1 MPRANRNRFL
11 SGLQTVAV
19 LLAGCSLQKFDYLQ
33 EGDGGSG
40 GAGAS
45 SVGGNT
51 DQAGTDSPGESGK
64 GEPGAGG
71 AAGSSSAGSASKGG
85 KGPLGGTHNAGGDDE
100 GGADSGGAGGKPNGG
115 TGAVGELVNP
125 SFETSNTSG
134 WTVSPATALTKK
146 HAFVQWP
153 VGGGS
158 VPDGN
163 YEFSTWHMTEAF
175 EVDLY
180 QTISGLEDGVY
191 TFKGYF
197 SRGDG
202 FNAVSIFARNC
213 GALDP
218 EPVEVPLTE
227 PTQWLAVEM
236 VGITVTG
243 GSCEVGLRID
253 SNASN
258 WLNADLFSFGPDVEG
273 GT

>member
-1 MPRANRNRFL
+1 MPRANRNRL
-11 SGLQTVAV
+11 VSGLQTVAV

-33 EGDGGSG
+33 GGDGGNG
-40 GAGAS
+40 GGGVAS
-45 SVGGNT
+45 SAGSS
-51 DQAGTDSPGESGK
+51 DQAGTDSQGESGR
-64 GEPGAGG
+64 GEPGGGGGG
-71 AAGSSSAGSASKGG
+71 ASSAGTSSKGG
-85 KGPLGGTHNAGGDDE
+85 NSPLGGTHHAGGDDA
-100 GGADSGGAGGKPNGG
+100 GGADGGGAGGKPNGG

-163 YEFSTWHMTEAF
+163 YEFSTWHMTDAF
-175 EVDLY
+175 AVELY

-191 TFKGYF
+191 KFKGYF

-202 FNAVSIFARNC
+202 FNAVSVFARNC
-213 GALDP
+213 GATDP
-218 EPVEVPLTE
+218 DPVDVPLTE
-227 PTQWLAVEM
+227 PTQWLAVEV

-243 GSCEVGLRID
+243 GSCEVGLSID

-258 WLNADLFSFGPDVEG
+258 WLNADLFSFEPDVGG